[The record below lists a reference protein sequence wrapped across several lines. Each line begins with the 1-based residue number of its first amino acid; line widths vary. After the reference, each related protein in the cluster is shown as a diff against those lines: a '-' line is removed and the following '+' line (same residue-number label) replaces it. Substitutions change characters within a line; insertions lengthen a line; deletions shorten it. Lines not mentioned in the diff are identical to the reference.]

1 VTTEVLGVLTRPEPR
16 KVSTA
21 LALATA
27 VTLVVVLP
35 LAIVSWQ
42 GRDDRPADS
51 NGLTVVSAGTTSSLG
66 GATLDRDRESMVFV
80 LDDPDV
86 VAVAWSLNFAEGE
99 LIANGEHVGPPPH
112 RLDVPEA
119 TLGGLS
125 VGLYD
130 LLVSTTDRN
139 GHEDERAARF
149 AIGDPQ

>member
-1 VTTEVLGVLTRPEPR
+1 MSEYVLGVLTRPEPR
-16 KVSTA
+16 KVSTS
-21 LALATA
+21 LVLATV
-27 VTLVVVLP
+27 VTVIVVLP
-35 LAIVSWQ
+35 IAIVSWQ
-42 GRDDRPADS
+42 GRGNGAADS
-51 NGLTVVSAGTTSSLG
+51 QGLTVISAGTPLELG
-66 GATLDRDRESMVFV
+66 GATIDPRRGSTVFV

-99 LIANGEHVGPPPH
+99 LIAKGEQVGLPPH
-112 RLDVPEA
+112 QLDLSET
-119 TLGGLS
+119 TLGTLG